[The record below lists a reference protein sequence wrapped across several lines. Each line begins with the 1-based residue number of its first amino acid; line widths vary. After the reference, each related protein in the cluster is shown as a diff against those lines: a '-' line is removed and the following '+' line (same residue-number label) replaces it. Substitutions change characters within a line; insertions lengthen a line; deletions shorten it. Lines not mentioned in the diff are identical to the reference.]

1 MKSVYLDNCATTQL
15 ASSVKNAMINA
26 MEFYANPSSLH
37 SSGVKARNV
46 IENARQ
52 NVSKLINCN
61 PDEIVFTSG
70 GSEGNNSIINSL
82 YEISKI
88 NPEKNELIISQIEH
102 PSIINAAKNL
112 ERNGIK
118 VSYISVDSECI
129 LNIEEFKNALNE
141 KTALVSIMLANNETG
156 AIQNI
161 KEITKLAHTAGA
173 LVHSDIV
180 QAVGKINVDVN
191 NLKLDYATLSAHK
204 INGPKG
210 IGAIFVKKG
219 SPFKPLIVG
228 GHQEN
233 NKRAGTYN
241 TIEIAGFGES
251 AKLAVNAPIKF
262 TNSIKPIRDELAKK
276 ITDSIKNTK
285 INGSLE
291 FTLPNVLNVSFA
303 GAEGESILLALDYH
317 NIQVSTGSACASGS
331 AKPSHVLMAMKADPE
346 IAHGSIRFSFGLDN
360 TISDV
365 SYVMKHL
372 PNIIEN
378 LRQISTVGYGG
389 YDE

>member
-1 MKSVYLDNCATTQL
+1 MKSIYLDNCATTEL
-15 ASSVKNAMINA
+15 NTSVKTSMINA
-26 MEFYANPSSLH
+26 MELYANPSSLH
-37 SSGVKARNV
+37 SSGVKARNI
-46 IENARQ
+46 IEGARQ
-52 NVSKLINCN
+52 NVAKLINCN
-61 PDEIVFTSG
+61 SDEIFFTSG

-88 NPEKNELIISQIEH
+88 DSNKCELIISAIEH
-102 PSIINAAKNL
+102 PSIINAAKKL
-112 ERNGIK
+112 EKNGIK
-118 VSYISVDSECI
+118 VSYISVDGECR
-129 LNIEEFKNALNE
+129 LNLEEFKNALNE

-156 AIQNI
+156 TIQGI
-161 KEITKLAHTAGA
+161 KEIAELTHAVGA
-173 LVHSDIV
+173 LMHSDIV
-180 QAVGKINVDVN
+180 QAVGKIDIDVV
-191 NLKLDYATLSAHK
+191 NLELDYATMSAHK

-210 IGAIFVKKG
+210 VGAIFIKKG
-219 SPFKPLIVG
+219 LPFQPLIIG

-233 NKRAGTYN
+233 NRRAGTYN
-241 TIEIAGFGES
+241 TAGIAGFGE
-251 AKLAVNAPIKF
+251 AARLAVNTPAKF
-262 TNSIKPIRDELAKK
+262 TENIKLIVNELAKK
-276 ITDSIKNTK
+276 ITDNIKNTK
-285 INGSLE
+285 INGTRE
-291 FTLPNVLNVSFA
+291 FVLPNVINISFA

-365 SYVMKHL
+365 DYVMECL

>member
-15 ASSVKNAMINA
+15 TSSVKNTMINV

-37 SSGVKARNV
+37 SSGVKARNI

-52 NVSKLINCN
+52 NVSKLINCDSN
-61 PDEIVFTSG
+61 EIVFTSG

-102 PSIINAAKNL
+102 PSIINAAKDL

-129 LNIEEFKNALNE
+129 LNIEEFKNSLNE

-161 KEITKLAHTAGA
+161 KEITKLAHTVGA

-210 IGAIFVKKG
+210 VGAIYIKKG

-241 TIEIAGFGES
+241 TIEIAGFGEA
-251 AKLAVNAPIKF
+251 AKLAINAPIKF
-262 TNSIKPIRDELAKK
+262 TESIKPIRDELAKK
-276 ITDSIKNTK
+276 ITESIKNTK
-285 INGSLE
+285 INGSPE

-365 SYVMKHL
+365 NYVMKHL

-378 LRQISTVGYGG
+378 LRQISTVGYGD
-389 YDE
+389 YND